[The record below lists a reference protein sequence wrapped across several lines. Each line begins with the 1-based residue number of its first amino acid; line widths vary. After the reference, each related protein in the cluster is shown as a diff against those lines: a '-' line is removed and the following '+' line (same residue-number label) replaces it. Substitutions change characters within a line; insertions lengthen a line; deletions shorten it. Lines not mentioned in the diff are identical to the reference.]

1 MLPRVIGHRGAA
13 AVAPENTLA
22 GIRAAAEAG
31 AAWVEFDIRN
41 TADDVCVLLH
51 DDTLKRTAGDRRKIA
66 AVSSAEIAGLDA
78 GGWFAPQFAGE
89 TLPTLDQTL
98 DELGR
103 LGLGANIEIK
113 PDPRRADR
121 VAASLMGSLRNHP
134 AGRDVPA
141 LISSLDERMLE
152 AVRRLD
158 RDVPLG
164 LLLRRRRRNWREIAE
179 RLGCMTVHCRQT
191 WLAQHDID
199 RFLDA
204 GFGVAAFTVND
215 AARAVALFEMGTAAV
230 FTDCPGD
237 LLETIGDLTRQG
249 AA

>member
-22 GIRAAAEAG
+22 GIRAAADAG
-31 AAWVEFDIRN
+31 AAWVEFDIRL
-41 TADDVCVLLH
+41 TEDDVCILLH

-66 AVSSAEIAGLDA
+66 SVCYPEIAGLDA

-89 TLPTLDQTL
+89 GLPTLDQAL
-98 DELGR
+98 GELAR

-113 PDPRRADR
+113 PDPHRADR
-121 VAASLMGSLRNHP
+121 LAASLMNSLRNHP
-134 AGRDVPA
+134 AAGDVPI
-141 LISSLDERMLE
+141 LISSLDERMLQ

-179 RLGCMTVHCRQT
+179 RLGCVTVHCRQT
-191 WLAQHDID
+191 WLGQRDID

-215 AARAVALFEMGTAAV
+215 PAQAIALIEMGIAGV
-230 FTDCPGD
+230 FTDCPAD
-237 LLETIGDLTRQG
+237 LLGPVAALAEPG

>member
-22 GIRAAAEAG
+22 GIRAAADAG
-31 AAWVEFDIRN
+31 ATWVEFDIRL
-41 TADDVCVLLH
+41 TADDVCILLH
-51 DDTLKRTAGDRRKIA
+51 DDTLKRTTGDRRKIA
-66 AVSSAEIAGLDA
+66 AVSYAEIAGLDA

-89 TLPTLDQTL
+89 ALPTLDQAL
-98 DELGR
+98 DDLGR
-103 LGLGANIEIK
+103 LDLGANIEIK
-113 PDPRRADR
+113 PDPHRADR
-121 VAASLMGSLRNHP
+121 VAASLMDSLANQP
-134 AGRDVPA
+134 AARGVPV

-158 RDVPLG
+158 RDIPLG

-179 RLGCMTVHCRQT
+179 RLGCVTVHCRQT
-191 WLAQHDID
+191 WVGQRDID
-199 RFLDA
+199 RFSAA

-215 AARAVALFEMGTAAV
+215 PARAIALIQMGISAV
-230 FTDCPGD
+230 FTDCPAD
-237 LLETIGDLTRQG
+237 LLGPVGAMTTSG

>member
-22 GIRAAAEAG
+22 GIRAAADAG
-31 AAWVEFDIRN
+31 AAWVEFDVRN

-51 DDTLKRTAGDRRKIA
+51 DDTLNRTTGDRRKIA
-66 AVSSAEIAGLDA
+66 KVTAAELAGLDA
-78 GGWFAPQFAGE
+78 GRWFSPKFAGE
-89 TLPTLDQTL
+89 RLPTLDQAIG
-98 DELGR
+98 ELGR

-121 VAASLMGSLRNHP
+121 VAASVIQALRENP
-134 AGRDVPA
+134 AAGDVPV

-158 RDVPLG
+158 QDVPIG
-164 LLLRRRRRNWREIAE
+164 LLLRRRRRNWRSIADG
-179 RLGCMTVHCRQT
+179 LGCATLHCRQS
-191 WLAQHDID
+191 WLGPRDVD
-199 RFLDA
+199 RYVEA
-204 GFGVAAFTVND
+204 GFAVAVFTVND
-215 AARAVALFEMGTAAV
+215 RAQADALFQMGVSAV
-230 FTDCPGD
+230 FTDCPAD
-237 LLETIGDLTRQG
+237 LLSTADTLSRQG